1 MFSGSNNNFFKFQ
14 KENIIISKSVPF
26 SIFNN
31 NIDLNNK
38 NFNRKVSLK
47 DESKYNLNDY
57 YFLKQISTTKNK
69 KSSKKFSMLLSKFI

>member
-1 MFSGSNNNFFKFQ
+1 MFSGSNINFFKFQ
-14 KENIIISKSVPF
+14 KENTIISKIVPF

-31 NIDLNNK
+31 NNDLNNK
-38 NFNRKVSLK
+38 NFNQKVSLK

-57 YFLKQISTTKNK
+57 YFLKQISTTKNI